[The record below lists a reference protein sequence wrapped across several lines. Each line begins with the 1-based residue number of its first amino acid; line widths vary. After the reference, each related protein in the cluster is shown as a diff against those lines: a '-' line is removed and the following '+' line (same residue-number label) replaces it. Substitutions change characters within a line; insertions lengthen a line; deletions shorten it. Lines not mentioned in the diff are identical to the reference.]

1 MILYPEGR
9 KTLAGDEQAR
19 IRVANPSRSGL
30 SRRAFGT
37 A

>member
-1 MILYPEGR
+1 MILYPGR
-9 KTLAGDEQAR
+9 QKDLAGDEQAR
-19 IRVANPSRSGL
+19 IRAANTTRSRL